1 MNTRKKISK
10 EERKCYVM
18 EYLSSPLSKHLFEKE
33 KGLSYNSIR
42 NWLRI
47 FALEDKPKPIIMS
60 KESSMTEQELSREI
74 NALRQEVKR
83 LKAELKYSNMARD
96 AYDHMIDLA
105 EETYN
110 IKVRKN
116 SDAR

>member
-1 MNTRKKISK
+1 MSRNRKFSK
-10 EERKCYVM
+10 EERKSYVM
-18 EYLSSPLSKHLFEKE
+18 EYLSSPLTKRCFEKE
-33 KGLSYNSIR
+33 KGLSYNTIR
-42 NWLRI
+42 YWLRI
-47 FALEDKPKPIIMS
+47 FAIEDKPTPIIMS
-60 KESSMTEQELSREI
+60 KESSMNEQELSREI

-83 LKAELKYSNMARD
+83 LKAELKYSNMACE

>member
-1 MNTRKKISK
+1 MTTRRKLSK
-10 EERKCYVM
+10 EEQKSYVL
-18 EYLSSPLSKHLFEKE
+18 EYLSSPLSKYFFEKE
-33 KGLSYNSIR
+33 KGLSRNSIR
-42 NWLRI
+42 SWLRI
-47 FALEDKPKPIIMS
+47 FAIEDKPTPIIMS
-60 KESSMTEQELSREI
+60 KESSMTEQELGREI
-74 NALRQEVKR
+74 NELRQEIKR
-83 LKAELKYSNMARD
+83 LEAELKYSNMARD

>member
-1 MNTRKKISK
+1 
-10 EERKCYVM
+10 M

-33 KGLSYNSIR
+33 KGLSRNSIR
-42 NWLRI
+42 SWLRI

-60 KESSMTEQELSREI
+60 KESSMTEQELGGEI
-74 NALRQEVKR
+74 TFLRQEIRR
-83 LKAELKYSNMARD
+83 LEAELKYSNMARD

-105 EETYN
+105 EKTYN

-116 SDAR
+116 SDAK